1 MKEWELISI
10 ASKFVLQSFKL
21 ESIKEMQEFK
31 GEDYQ
36 TFLGSISGI
45 LEGMSIIIKEED
57 RMLYSKL
64 IDSLE
69 RVAWK

>member
-31 GEDYQ
+31 GGDYQ

-57 RMLYSKL
+57 KMLYSKL
-64 IDSLE
+64 VDSLE

>member
-21 ESIKEMQEFK
+21 ESIKELQEFN

>member
-21 ESIKEMQEFK
+21 ESIKEMKEFK